1 MSSVISPVWCESA
14 PFIRFIQASLI
25 SLQDL
30 VKDLK
35 SELTGNFENVMVS
48 LMRPRQRFD
57 AISLRK
63 AMKVSQ

>member
-1 MSSVISPVWCESA
+1 M
-14 PFIRFIQASLI
+14 
-25 SLQDL
+25 
-30 VKDLK
+30 KDLK

-63 AMKVSQ
+63 AMKASVLDKYQVCVTTMCCVGAGY

>member
-1 MSSVISPVWCESA
+1 M
-14 PFIRFIQASLI
+14 
-25 SLQDL
+25 
-30 VKDLK
+30 KDLK

-63 AMKVSQ
+63 AMKVGIEINNTLCYCSVLCRDWELMRVS